1 MSKYLEIPLREFDE
15 KDITSAI
22 KKLEDCELLISER
35 LVDCVKL
42 YEGIKL
48 KNSMKETA
56 SRVLST
62 ALEEIDSS
70 DGWNI
75 FVKFFD
81 IKTRD
86 NEAPKLAAIMPLISE
101 FIKPVLPWS
110 RSVKCPLFKKETEKI
125 LLNPGIFNIN
135 FDQFLGQVV
144 TFEPLEA
151 ETIKRMQT
159 GVYRNKVIIDLLMNI
174 GLMEALDLKPKLEIF
189 NQAGEK
195 ISEKTSPKIDG
206 TDLKKYIKEI
216 FLDHYAKEKE
226 NVEKQNIFPK
236 LEQINEESW
245 NTLLESGEKL
255 KQAILQVKAKYL
267 DSIVNH
273 QFSEKLQ
280 VFDAIR
286 NFLRS
291 NKLDEENPL
300 SIPEL
305 QSKYK
310 AYGLVKKISK
320 GPGMAAVK
328 KEYLSWLIREK
339 EKENDKIDPLY
350 TKKTIDELA
359 NYHRVKP
366 SDIKQAISY
375 LKIEMADEND
385 GLNFEDQNMIKE
397 RLIELFN
404 PYTRQSAASKRANN
418 ASNKNLRRNRDML
431 KLSKEN
437 SK

>member
-1 MSKYLEIPLREFDE
+1 
-15 KDITSAI
+15 
-22 KKLEDCELLISER
+22 
-35 LVDCVKL
+35 
-42 YEGIKL
+42 
-48 KNSMKETA
+48 
-56 SRVLST
+56 
-62 ALEEIDSS
+62 
-70 DGWNI
+70 
-75 FVKFFD
+75 
-81 IKTRD
+81 
-86 NEAPKLAAIMPLISE
+86 
-101 FIKPVLPWS
+101 
-110 RSVKCPLFKKETEKI
+110 
-125 LLNPGIFNIN
+125 
-135 FDQFLGQVV
+135 
-144 TFEPLEA
+144 
-151 ETIKRMQT
+151 MQT

-245 NTLLESGEKL
+245 NSLLESGEKL